1 MKIRL
6 KNKPVYPIAGIF
18 LLVMLSAS
26 SIFFYYKYQKA
37 QKTLND
43 PNALRDLQVKELINR
58 LNQFIELPKN
68 EEPTV
73 ATVSN
78 KDQLKS
84 QSFFKNAENGDK
96 ILIYTD
102 AKKAILYRPSS
113 EKIIE
118 IAPINLGSPSG
129 SM

>member
-1 MKIRL
+1 MKIRTKIKL
-6 KNKPVYPIAGIF
+6 VYPVIGFF
-18 LLVMLSAS
+18 LLVVLSAS
-26 SIFFYYKYQKA
+26 SIYYYYKYQKA
-37 QKTLND
+37 QKILND
-43 PNALRDLQVKELINR
+43 PNRFKNTQIKELIET
-58 LNQFIELPKN
+58 LNKFIELPKD

-78 KDQLKS
+78 KEQLKS

-102 AKKAILYRPSS
+102 AKKAILYRPSTK
-113 EKIIE
+113 KIIE